1 MSATALKLLAV
12 VCMLVDHAGVV
23 FPLMGGVTGPES
35 LWYYLPRYVGRLAF
49 PIFVFFAAEGCRKTR
64 SLPRYALR
72 LGVMAAVSQIP
83 FSLASKTLGG
93 QHDAHPLS
101 GGWRRCGS
109 PGGSRSGGYG
119 PGVCLVP
126 LLCACAAA
134 LLTGSDY
141 GAAGVLLLFAL
152 YLCGEDRRRQL
163 RCLLAGLALI
173 YLIYYPLIALLSQP
187 ILTSARL
194 EVLLGFTL
202 PQHVIFFLCAA
213 ASALLLQAY
222 NGERGR
228 GFKWFFYWFYPLH
241 LLALWG
247 LSLLI
252 LP

>member
-64 SLPRYALR
+64 NLPRYALR

-83 FSLASKTLGG
+83 FSLVSQTLGG
-93 QHDAHPLS
+93 SMMLTLFLGVAAVWGTQHLQE
-101 GGWRRCGS
+101 R
-109 PGGSRSGGYG
+109 GYG

-126 LLCACAAA
+126 VLCACAAA

-163 RCLLAGLALI
+163 RCLLIGLALI

-213 ASALLLQAY
+213 ASALLLLAY
-222 NGERGR
+222 IGERGR
-228 GFKWFFYWFYPLH
+228 GFKWFFFWFYPLH
-241 LLALWG
+241 LLAMWG